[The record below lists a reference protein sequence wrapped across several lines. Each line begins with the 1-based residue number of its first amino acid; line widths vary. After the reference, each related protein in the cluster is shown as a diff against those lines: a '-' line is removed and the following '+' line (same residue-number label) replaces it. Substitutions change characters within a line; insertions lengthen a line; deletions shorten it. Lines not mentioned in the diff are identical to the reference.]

1 MMDELVTD
9 LALAVEDRH
18 LQRIEGQVGAQVVS
32 DLPSDDLAGEQVRDE
47 RGVCEPAGRAC
58 IGDVRDPVPPEN
70 RIRQVTLQSLPGGRL
85 RAHIR

>member
-32 DLPSDDLAGEQVRDE
+32 DLPSDDLAGDRSVTNAAYANPQAV
-47 RGVCEPAGRAC
+47 PA
-58 IGDVRDPVPPEN
+58 
-70 RIRQVTLQSLPGGRL
+70 
-85 RAHIR
+85 